1 MKKVKLLLAA
11 GIASAAFSMTSFAG
25 EWKQDANGWWY
36 QNDDG
41 SYSTNTWQEIGGKQ
55 YYFDANGYMLHDTTT
70 PDGKQV
76 GSDGSFVA
84 APLFDFDIED
94 SRITYTGWKTELDYN
109 GDLCVVLYYNFTN
122 KQSEPQGAYIADYG
136 ITVYQNGVECDTT
149 WLSYD
154 NKDNSLDNYSKKIT
168 QGTTLPVGKAYK
180 IKDMSALTIQ
190 IKELWNWS
198 NPKSQT
204 VTLNIH

>member
-1 MKKVKLLLAA
+1 MENRLEMMAHLLL
-11 GIASAAFSMTSFAG
+11 
-25 EWKQDANGWWY
+25 
-36 QNDDG
+36 
-41 SYSTNTWQEIGGKQ
+41 
-55 YYFDANGYMLHDTTT
+55 L
-70 PDGKQV
+70 
-76 GSDGSFVA
+76 
-84 APLFDFDIED
+84 PLFDFDIED

-168 QGTTLPVGKAYK
+168 AR
-180 IKDMSALTIQ
+180 
-190 IKELWNWS
+190 N
-198 NPKSQT
+198 NPSSWKG
-204 VTLNIH
+204 L